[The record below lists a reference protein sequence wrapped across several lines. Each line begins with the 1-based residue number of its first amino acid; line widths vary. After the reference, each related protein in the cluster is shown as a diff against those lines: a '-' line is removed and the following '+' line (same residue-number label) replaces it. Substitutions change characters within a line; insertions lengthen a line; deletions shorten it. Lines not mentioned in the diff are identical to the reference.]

1 MNKQVVLIHKSGPA
15 FDLPVFDRRQAR
27 DAQQAGFR
35 LDRVGVPREMMG
47 RVLGL
52 DERVGWLIEQYD
64 QVYAPGLQSD
74 PIS

>member
-1 MNKQVVLIHKSGPA
+1 MNKQVVLVCKSGPA
-15 FDLPVFDRRQAR
+15 FDLPSINRRQAE

-35 LDRVGVPREMMG
+35 LDRVGVPRELEG

-64 QVYAPGLQSD
+64 QVYAPGLHSD